1 MNRLRAN
8 RATTCIYLQIKRM
21 DETYFILCDEYDLV
35 EALKARVLNVL
46 AQTGFEME
54 RAEEPMTTEDIRL
67 YLKKRVSSSTH
78 ITSFCFFKQFHHL

>member
-46 AQTGFEME
+46 A
-54 RAEEPMTTEDIRL
+54 
-67 YLKKRVSSSTH
+67 
-78 ITSFCFFKQFHHL
+78 